1 MSDRGVFHQPGG
13 GEKKKLIGAAQYWCG
28 GFEIDETAE
37 DAKLFGIELPKAPR
51 VNHFEVIPAAWPAV
65 SMFLRVQTQWRASS
79 GAIIGLD
86 YSAVRWCFEICN
98 VENQRELLDDL
109 QVIEGKIVEILN
121 ERKK

>member
-1 MSDRGVFHQPGG
+1 MPNRGVLHQLGG
-13 GEKKKLIGAAQYWCG
+13 GKKKKLIGAAEYWCG
-28 GFEIDETAE
+28 GVEIDQTAE

-79 GAIIGLD
+79 GTIIGLD
-86 YSAVRWCFEICN
+86 YAAVRWCFEMCN

-109 QVIEGKIVEILN
+109 QVIEGKIIEILN
-121 ERKK
+121 DRKK